1 MYQNIFIAV
10 DGSEDSDKALK
21 SAAELAAQFG
31 SELHLV
37 FAIQYQHYA
46 MGLGSEV
53 AFTLPQEEL
62 EAFANELLEKASA
75 KAKELGCSKVETHQ
89 VMGEAGQAI
98 TELAREKDADLIVV
112 GSKGHSDIAGFLL
125 GSVSHKICHLAHCPC
140 LVVR

>member
-1 MYQNIFIAV
+1 MYRNIFAAV
-10 DGSEDSDKALK
+10 DGSEDSDKALVT
-21 SAAELAAQFG
+21 AAKLANQFDAQ
-31 SELHLV
+31 LHLV
-37 FAIQYQHYA
+37 FAVQYQHYA

-62 EAFANELLEKASA
+62 EGFAKELLEKSA
-75 KAKELGCSKVETHQ
+75 DRARDLGCDPIKTHQ

-98 TELAREKDADLIVV
+98 TDLAQEEGADLIVV

-125 GSVSHKICHLAHCPC
+125 GSVSHKICHLAHCAC

>member
-1 MYQNIFIAV
+1 MYQNIFVAV
-10 DGSEDSDKALK
+10 DGSEDSEKALLT
-21 SAAELAAQFG
+21 AAEMASHFKAQ
-31 SELHLV
+31 LHLV

-62 EAFANELLEKASA
+62 EAFAKELLNSSKEKAV
-75 KAKELGCSKVETHQ
+75 KAGCENIETHQ
-89 VMGEAGQAI
+89 VMGEAGQAV
-98 TELAREKDADLIVV
+98 TELAQEKGADLIVV

>member
-1 MYQNIFIAV
+1 MYQNIFVAV
-10 DGSEDSDKALK
+10 DGSEDSDKALL
-21 SAAELAAQFG
+21 SAVELACQFD

-62 EAFANELLEKASA
+62 EAFAKELLDSAAS
-75 KAKELGCSKVETHQ
+75 KAKEQGCNRVETHQ
-89 VMGEAGQAI
+89 VMGEAGQSV
-98 TELAREKDADLIVV
+98 TELAKEKGADLIVV
-112 GSKGHSDIAGFLL
+112 GSKGHSDITGFLL